1 MFKTSIILILSVVIL
16 TTNSYF
22 LKQTAFRGEILVEL
36 EENKGLI
43 IPFSYDIIKNI
54 EYDFRYDIIYLNRQ
68 VEESDK
74 SNVYFHLRLNKDN
87 QIIIIKNIIELDIFT
102 IYLNKNYFYSIHKL
116 LSVEDQ
122 IIIESIMTKIGLV
135 QVK

>member
-1 MFKTSIILILSVVIL
+1 MIKTSIILILSLLIL

-54 EYDFRYDIIYLNRQ
+54 EYYFRYDIIYLNRQ

-87 QIIIIKNIIELDIFT
+87 QIINIKNVIELDIFT
-102 IYLNKNYFYSIHKL
+102 IYLNKNYLYSIHKL